1 MQAQIVK
8 NPGAPQGHTGT
19 RRRFGLDF
27 GTFARIGQT
36 LHVELGVVGVV
47 VACVQ
52 IFLNIAQG
60 VTEALEVNDLALTQE
75 LDRVANIGVVDQ
87 AQQVI
92 VSCARFLL
100 WCMAD
105 GTT

>member
-19 RRRFGLDF
+19 RRWFGLDL

-36 LHVELGVVGVV
+36 LYVKLGIVGVV
-47 VACVQ
+47 VACIQ
-52 IFLNIAQG
+52 IFLYIAQC
-60 VTEALEVNDLALTQE
+60 VAEALEVNDLALTQE
-75 LDRVANIGVVDQ
+75 LDRVTNIGVVDQ

>member
-1 MQAQIVK
+1 MQAQIVN

-36 LHVELGVVGVV
+36 LYVELGVVGVV
-47 VACVQ
+47 VTRIQ

-60 VTEALEVNDLALTQE
+60 IAEALEVNDLALTQE
-75 LDRVANIGVVDQ
+75 LDRIAYIRVVNQ

>member
-19 RRRFGLDF
+19 RRWFGLDL

-36 LHVELGVVGVV
+36 LYVKLGVVGVV

-52 IFLNIAQG
+52 AFLNIAQG
-60 VTEALEVNDLALTQE
+60 FAEALEVNDLTLTQE
-75 LDRVANIGVVDQ
+75 LDRVAYIGVVDQ

>member
-19 RRRFGLDF
+19 RRWFGLDL

-36 LHVELGVVGVV
+36 LYVKLGVVGVV

-60 VTEALEVNDLALTQE
+60 IAEALEVNDLTLTQE
-75 LDRVANIGVVDQ
+75 LDRVAYIGVVDQ

>member
-19 RRRFGLDF
+19 RRWFGLDL

-36 LHVELGVVGVV
+36 LYVKLGIVGVV
-47 VACVQ
+47 VACIQ
-52 IFLNIAQG
+52 IFLNVAQG

-75 LDRVANIGVVDQ
+75 LDRVAYIGVVDQ

>member
-19 RRRFGLDF
+19 RRRFGLYL

-36 LHVELGVVGVV
+36 LYVKLGIVGVV
-47 VACVQ
+47 VACIQ
-52 IFLNIAQG
+52 IFLYIAQC
-60 VTEALEVNDLALTQE
+60 VAEALEVNDLALTQE
-75 LDRVANIGVVDQ
+75 LDRVAYIGVVDQ

>member
-8 NPGAPQGHTGT
+8 NPGAPHGHTGT
-19 RRRFGLDF
+19 RRRFGLDL

-36 LHVELGVVGVV
+36 LYVKLRVVGVV
-47 VACVQ
+47 VARIQ

-60 VTEALEVNDLALTQE
+60 ITEALEVNDLTLTQE
-75 LDRVANIGVVDQ
+75 LDRVAYIGVVDQ

>member
-1 MQAQIVK
+1 M
-8 NPGAPQGHTGT
+8 
-19 RRRFGLDF
+19 
-27 GTFARIGQT
+27 FARVGQT
-36 LHVELGVVGVV
+36 LYVELGVVGVV

-52 IFLNIAQG
+52 IFLHIAQG
-60 VTEALEVNDLALTQE
+60 VTEALEVNDFALTQE
-75 LDRVANIGVVDQ
+75 LDRVAYIGVVDQ

>member
-19 RRRFGLDF
+19 RRWFGLDL

-36 LHVELGVVGVV
+36 LYVKLGIVGVV
-47 VACVQ
+47 VACIQ
-52 IFLNIAQG
+52 IFLYIAQC
-60 VTEALEVNDLALTQE
+60 VAEALEVNDLALTQE
-75 LDRVANIGVVDQ
+75 LDRVTNIGVVDQ

-105 GTT
+105 DTT

>member
-1 MQAQIVK
+1 MQAQIVN

-19 RRRFGLDF
+19 RRRFGLEF
-27 GTFARIGQT
+27 VTFARIGQT
-36 LHVELGVVGVV
+36 LYVELGVVGVV
-47 VACVQ
+47 VTRIQ

-60 VTEALEVNDLALTQE
+60 IAEALEVNDLALTQE
-75 LDRVANIGVVDQ
+75 LDRIAYIRVVNQ

>member
-1 MQAQIVK
+1 MGFPRLW
-8 NPGAPQGHTGT
+8 NFTT
-19 RRRFGLDF
+19 
-27 GTFARIGQT
+27 
-36 LHVELGVVGVV
+36 
-47 VACVQ
+47 
-52 IFLNIAQG
+52 IFP
-60 VTEALEVNDLALTQE
+60 VCFTEALEVNDLALTQE
-75 LDRVANIGVVDQ
+75 LDRVAYIGVVDQ

>member
-27 GTFARIGQT
+27 RTFARVGQT
-36 LHVELGVVGVV
+36 LHIELGVVGVV

-52 IFLNIAQG
+52 IFLHIAQG
-60 VTEALEVNDLALTQE
+60 VTEALEVNDFALT
-75 LDRVANIGVVDQ
+75 
-87 AQQVI
+87 
-92 VSCARFLL
+92 
-100 WCMAD
+100 
-105 GTT
+105 